1 MLGRSDLADNDRN
14 QALVEL
20 AALKKEP
27 PTRALLDT
35 FTYVD
40 KDPKAR
46 ANLARMLPIMQAPE
60 LQQFRSAIAD
70 LSTAHPEETVRPY
83 ALAALIIADGSFDH
97 IWRSEDHITQDQ
109 IDILKAIPLIND
121 QDLRDTAHDRIHS
134 LLQLDQED
142 SNVRKAAIAA
152 AASLQ
157 NRHKE
162 TFKSLANLIQR
173 QIEVPTAAMAMRSMP
188 IQAWD
193 HTAAAPTVAAIITW
207 AKQVLV
213 QDRTQADYAG
223 TVQLAND
230 LAKLAP
236 PADAAKFA
244 PQLKDLHVDMFV
256 VSTVREQMRYD
267 TTRLTV
273 EPRKTVAIILQNND
287 FMPHNLV
294 IVKPGKR
301 QEIGTQ
307 TATMKPDELDSE
319 GRAYL
324 PKGADIIA
332 ATRLIEPGHF
342 QKISFTAPAQP
353 GTYEFFCSY
362 PNHWQSM
369 WGTLVVTSE
378 KAESEK

>member
-1 MLGRSDLADNDRN
+1 
-14 QALVEL
+14 
-20 AALKKEP
+20 
-27 PTRALLDT
+27 
-35 FTYVD
+35 
-40 KDPKAR
+40 
-46 ANLARMLPIMQAPE
+46 
-60 LQQFRSAIAD
+60 
-70 LSTAHPEETVRPY
+70 
-83 ALAALIIADGSFDH
+83 
-97 IWRSEDHITQDQ
+97 
-109 IDILKAIPLIND
+109 
-121 QDLRDTAHDRIHS
+121 
-134 LLQLDQED
+134 
-142 SNVRKAAIAA
+142 
-152 AASLQ
+152 
-157 NRHKE
+157 
-162 TFKSLANLIQR
+162 
-173 QIEVPTAAMAMRSMP
+173 
-188 IQAWD
+188 
-193 HTAAAPTVAAIITW
+193 
-207 AKQVLV
+207 
-213 QDRTQADYAG
+213 
-223 TVQLAND
+223 
-230 LAKLAP
+230 
-236 PADAAKFA
+236 
-244 PQLKDLHVDMFV
+244 
-256 VSTVREQMRYD
+256 MRYD